1 MDFTCVQLMT
11 SDDRCYSTGVVFG
24 DGSIKMTAP
33 RPAFFQDFGTW
44 RSKMEQQYGDTLKIY
59 SGRPSPPSSPRKL
72 SAQMLRAHADY
83 LDMLDRLD

>member
-11 SDDRCYSTGVVFG
+11 SSDTCYSTGIIFG

-33 RPAFFQDFGTW
+33 ASAFFQDFGTW
-44 RSKMEQQYGDTLKIY
+44 RSIMEQQHGDILKIY
-59 SGRPSPPSSPRKL
+59 GGTYSPPSSPRKL

-83 LDMLDRLD
+83 LDMLDTLD